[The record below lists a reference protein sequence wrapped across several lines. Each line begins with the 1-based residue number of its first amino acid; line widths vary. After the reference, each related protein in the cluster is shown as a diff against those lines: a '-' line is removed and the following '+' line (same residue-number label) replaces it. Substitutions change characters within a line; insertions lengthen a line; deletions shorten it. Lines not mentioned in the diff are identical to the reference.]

1 MNRVV
6 FMDKDGTLIEN
17 VPFNADP
24 AQIRLA
30 PSARRA
36 VMRLVREGF
45 SIVVVT
51 NQSGIARGRFPESAM
66 QGIRDRIAELF
77 APMGAELLG
86 LYYCPHHPE
95 GSVAA
100 FAIECDCRKPGD
112 GLIRR
117 AAEELGIDPAE
128 SWMVGDTLDDVEAG
142 NRAGCR
148 TILIDNGNE
157 TEWRV
162 DGQRWPTVVVGD
174 LDRAAAIIVGVEAPV
189 KVQYTP

>member
-1 MNRVV
+1 VNRVV

-17 VPFNADP
+17 VPYNADP

-30 PSARRA
+30 PAARRA
-36 VMRLVREGF
+36 VMRLVREGY

-51 NQSGIARGRFPESAM
+51 NQAGIARGMFPESAM
-66 QGIRDRIAELF
+66 EVIRGRIGELF
-77 APMGAELLG
+77 APMGAELAG
-86 LYYCPHHPE
+86 FYYCPHHPE
-95 GSVAA
+95 GSVTE
-100 FAIECDCRKPGD
+100 FAVECGCRKPAAGMI
-112 GLIRR
+112 LR

-148 TILIDNGNE
+148 TILLDNGNE

-162 DGQRWPTVVVGD
+162 DGKRWPSVVVGD
-174 LDRAAAIIVGVEAPV
+174 LDRAAAIIAGVEEPS